1 MVETLIAGFGFR
13 DAATTASLM
22 NALESHEKIADIS
35 GIAAPA
41 DKCRHSALKALA
53 HQLHVPVYPIDPAD
67 LEAKVTPS
75 QSEAVL
81 AARGTG
87 SVAEA
92 SALIAAGAS
101 ATLISERQISKD
113 RLAVCAI
120 AKGVKL

>member
-22 NALESHEKIADIS
+22 NALECHEKIADIS

-53 HQLHVPVYPIDPAD
+53 QHLHVPVYPIDPAD